1 MVDGLNFLSMEYVD
15 GEDLAAL
22 LRRIG
27 RLPEDKAMEFTRE
40 ICAGLAAA
48 HERGILHRD
57 LKPANIMIDS
67 RGQVRITDFGLA
79 GLVEEIPLSD
89 LGSGTPAYMAPEQK
103 AGKEVSVR
111 SDIYS
116 LGMILHEMFTG
127 YRRDD
132 ASDSHPTDYLRS
144 LDPQIERVIL
154 QCLAE
159 DPRQRPATTLRV
171 AMSLPGGNAVA
182 AALAAGETP
191 SPEAVAASEEKE
203 GFGLRTALIGV
214 CTVVLCFAGIL
225 VAADRFSFFAKFPLD
240 LDPAALEFEARSLL
254 EDLGYAETPA
264 AVKTGWLCCDNNARQ
279 QLVGADAA
287 QRDAMLAS
295 HRPPIMQFV
304 HRQHR
309 TEFPLL
315 PVTYNS
321 PPNSEPGM
329 IQLRLDPEGRLLELR
344 AVPWTEVPAGTDV
357 PPVTIE
363 RLFEAGGFDPARFT
377 PVDPERL
384 PPAMADTR
392 LAWTGID
399 VADPD
404 TEIRI
409 ESAFWQG
416 RPVMFAVS
424 GFPAADGFNY
434 VDVGLIG
441 YVAMGLFVLLAA
453 ALLLMWHRARG
464 NRLDWRGGF
473 VLAGFFIATG
483 IPGGL
488 MDWYFMRPGAS
499 IEVITI
505 VAVWLFYIAIEPL
518 VRRHWPHSL
527 ISWTRLTRG
536 RIRNPLVASHIL
548 VGVLTASIFGLFFAA
563 VLTRIN
569 PVPPP
574 GAIQNALSG
583 TLGTLPVY
591 LAWSG
596 LGVTSALSFLAI
608 VVLVRLIVKK
618 WWAAD
623 LLAVAAFNISGFLVL
638 AIEGISLIMAIAV
651 AYNLAFGLVMISL
664 IRRFGFLAV
673 LSAMVFLAGLSNT
686 PLPAGGWA
694 APRLIALHAIPVAV
708 AAWALWVI
716 VTSEKRSH
724 TGYA

>member
-1 MVDGLNFLSMEYVD
+1 
-15 GEDLAAL
+15 
-22 LRRIG
+22 
-27 RLPEDKAMEFTRE
+27 
-40 ICAGLAAA
+40 
-48 HERGILHRD
+48 
-57 LKPANIMIDS
+57 
-67 RGQVRITDFGLA
+67 
-79 GLVEEIPLSD
+79 
-89 LGSGTPAYMAPEQK
+89 
-103 AGKEVSVR
+103 
-111 SDIYS
+111 
-116 LGMILHEMFTG
+116 MFTG
-127 YRRDD
+127 HRRDE
-132 ASDSHPTDYLRS
+132 ASDSHPTDYVKT

-159 DPRQRPATTLRV
+159 DPRQRPASALRV

-203 GFGLRTALIGV
+203 GFGPKTGLIGV
-214 CTVVLCFAGIL
+214 CVIALCFAGVL
-225 VAADRFSFFAKFPLD
+225 AAAQRFSFLAKYPLD

-264 AVKTGWLCCDNNARQ
+264 DVKSGWLCCDDNARQ
-279 QLVGADAA
+279 QLVSADTA

-304 HRQHR
+304 YRQHR
-309 TEFPLL
+309 TGFPLL
-315 PVTYNS
+315 PVTYDS

-344 AVPWTEVPAGTDV
+344 AVPWTEGPAGTDV
-357 PPVTIE
+357 APATVE
-363 RLFEAGGFDPARFT
+363 RLFEAGGFDPARFKA
-377 PVDPERL
+377 VDPERL

-392 LAWTGID
+392 LAWTGTD
-399 VADPD
+399 AEDPD

-409 ESAFWQG
+409 ESALWQG
-416 RPVMFAVS
+416 RPVLFAVS
-424 GFPAADGFNY
+424 GFPAADGFRY
-434 VDVGLIG
+434 VDVGFIG
-441 YVAMGLFVLLAA
+441 FAVMGLFVLLATA
-453 ALLLMWHRARG
+453 VLTMWHRARG
-464 NRLDWRGGF
+464 TRLDWRGGF
-473 VLAGFFIATG
+473 VLAGFLFALQV
-483 IPGGL
+483 PGGL
-488 MDWYFMRPGAS
+488 MDWYFMRAGAS
-499 IEVITI
+499 FDAVTL

-518 VRRHWPHSL
+518 VRRHWPDSL

-536 RIRNPLVASHIL
+536 RIRDPLVASHVL
-548 VGVLTASIFGLFFAA
+548 AGVLTASIFGLLLAT

-583 TLGTLPVY
+583 MLGTVPEY

-596 LGVTSALSFLAI
+596 LGGIAALSFLAI
-608 VVLVRLIVKK
+608 VVLVRLIVKQS
-618 WWAAD
+618 WAAD

-638 AIEGISLIMAIAV
+638 AIEGVSLIMVMIV
-651 AYNLAFGLVMISL
+651 AYNLALGFAMIGL

-673 LSAMVFLAGLSNT
+673 LSAMVLLSGLSNT

-716 VTSEKRSH
+716 VSGERRSH
-724 TGYA
+724 TGLA